1 MSWGGEGDAGAG
13 LRGVPEKPAGS
24 LSTVCMHAAIS
35 RPARHTAP
43 RQSARLPRVCRLY
56 TPPCLAERGPRSA
69 EAVSYTHLDVYKRQ
83 TYSYALRMGA
93 AAGSATAFSDEL
105 ATKEEILKLLNTF

>member
-1 MSWGGEGDAGAG
+1 MRRKAAGQGRAQRARFSGGRRCDPAGRNGAEIGVPRGTVRNAVGAG
-13 LRGVPEKPAGS
+13 DSMVAGF
-24 LSTVCMHAAIS
+24 
-35 RPARHTAP
+35 
-43 RQSARLPRVCRLY
+43 
-56 TPPCLAERGPRSA
+56 LAG
-69 EAVSYTHLDVYKRQ
+69 YLKLG

>member
-1 MSWGGEGDAGAG
+1 MQLYEMCIRD
-13 LRGVPEKPAGS
+13 S
-24 LSTVCMHAAIS
+24 LK
-35 RPARHTAP
+35 
-43 RQSARLPRVCRLY
+43 L
-56 TPPCLAERGPRSA
+56 G
-69 EAVSYTHLDVYKRQ
+69 

>member
-1 MSWGGEGDAGAG
+1 MISVHAPQSCRTRARATCSFLWRAILLDETGQFQEIGVPRGTVRNAVGAG
-13 LRGVPEKPAGS
+13 DSMVAGF
-24 LSTVCMHAAIS
+24 
-35 RPARHTAP
+35 
-43 RQSARLPRVCRLY
+43 
-56 TPPCLAERGPRSA
+56 LAG
-69 EAVSYTHLDVYKRQ
+69 YLKLG

>member
-1 MSWGGEGDAGAG
+1 MAGAG
-13 LRGVPEKPAGS
+13 AILLDENGGFHRIAAPKGTVKNSVGAGDS
-24 LSTVCMHAAIS
+24 MVAGF
-35 RPARHTAP
+35 
-43 RQSARLPRVCRLY
+43 
-56 TPPCLAERGPRSA
+56 LAG
-69 EAVSYTHLDVYKRQ
+69 YLKLG

>member
-1 MSWGGEGDAGAG
+1 MLVSLAGDGAILLDETGQCQEIGVPRGTVRNAVGAG
-13 LRGVPEKPAGS
+13 DSMVAGF
-24 LSTVCMHAAIS
+24 
-35 RPARHTAP
+35 
-43 RQSARLPRVCRLY
+43 
-56 TPPCLAERGPRSA
+56 LAG
-69 EAVSYTHLDVYKRQ
+69 YLKLG

>member
-1 MSWGGEGDAGAG
+1 MQWVRAIPWWRAFLAGYLKLG
-13 LRGVPEKPAGS
+13 
-24 LSTVCMHAAIS
+24 
-35 RPARHTAP
+35 
-43 RQSARLPRVCRLY
+43 
-56 TPPCLAERGPRSA
+56 
-69 EAVSYTHLDVYKRQ
+69 

>member
-1 MSWGGEGDAGAG
+1 MALYCGLQEKTAFCRFVRLTFSFFLLFYIGVPRGTVRNAVGAG
-13 LRGVPEKPAGS
+13 DSMVAGF
-24 LSTVCMHAAIS
+24 
-35 RPARHTAP
+35 
-43 RQSARLPRVCRLY
+43 
-56 TPPCLAERGPRSA
+56 LAG
-69 EAVSYTHLDVYKRQ
+69 YLKLG